1 MARYGILSD
10 IHGNLEAL
18 QAALAFLDERGVE
31 RVLCLGDLVGY
42 NADSDACLRAL
53 ERLPVEAV
61 AGNHDLIASGALG
74 TERCCD
80 KAAFALRR
88 TRRALSEPGRRALLA
103 LPRRRVIEGDVVLV
117 HGSVLDVCQ
126 YMNGAA
132 RVEQN
137 EALLR
142 RLHPGARVCF
152 FGHTHAPRLYDVRGG
167 VASAR
172 EPGEETLLL
181 PGGDRTFFVNPGSV
195 DAARKEG
202 ERRAE
207 LAIFDSSRRSISF
220 HRVLYDHE
228 RSERRAIEGGYR
240 MTRADEGLYTAAR
253 ALRRG
258 RRLLGE
264 GLRRAARLGR

>member
-1 MARYGILSD
+1 MAVYGILSD

-18 QAALAFLDERGVE
+18 LASLAFLEERGVE
-31 RVLCLGDLVGY
+31 RVLCLGDIVGY
-42 NADSDACLRAL
+42 NADSDACVRAL
-53 ERLPVEAV
+53 DRLPVEAV
-61 AGNHDLIASGALG
+61 AGNHDLIATGALG

-88 TRRALSEPGRRALLA
+88 TRRTLAEPSRRALLA
-103 LPRRRVIEGDVVLV
+103 LPRRRVIEDEVVLV
-117 HGSVLDVCQ
+117 HGGVLDVCQ
-126 YMNGAA
+126 YMHGEG

-142 RLHPGARVCF
+142 GLHPRARICF
-152 FGHTHAPRLYDVRGG
+152 FGHTHAARLYEVRRG
-167 VASAR
+167 VAAAR
-172 EPGEETLLL
+172 EPSEHILL

-202 ERRAE
+202 DRRAE
-207 LAIFDSSRRSISF
+207 LAIFDSSRFALSF

-228 RSERRAIEGGYR
+228 RSERRAVEAGYR
-240 MTRADEGLYTAAR
+240 MTRADEGLYRAAR

-258 RRLLGE
+258 RRLFGE
-264 GLRRAARLGR
+264 GLRRAMRLGA